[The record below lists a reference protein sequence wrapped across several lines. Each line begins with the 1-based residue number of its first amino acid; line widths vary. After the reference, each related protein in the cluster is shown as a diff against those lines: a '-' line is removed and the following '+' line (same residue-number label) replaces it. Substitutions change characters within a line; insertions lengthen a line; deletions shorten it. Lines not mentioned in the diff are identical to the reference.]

1 MILTSDNKYISFRN
15 ILNQHEFLGAL
26 VDSIKDSDYVDLI
39 NRLFESSDRTKKT
52 GIYNFIDSFLINP
65 NVQSASSS
73 NKLGFAFDGANI
85 FTVIDKTQSLMGTLF
100 EPIFRDMIQQA
111 KNNNYNFNNIKENK
125 QYKAM
130 FRLIHLFYDSDTIKL

>member
-85 FTVIDKTQSLMGTLF
+85 FTVIDKTQSLILHYLNQYSV
-100 EPIFRDMIQQA
+100 IW
-111 KNNNYNFNNIKENK
+111 FNKLKIIIII
-125 QYKAM
+125 
-130 FRLIHLFYDSDTIKL
+130 LII